1 MPEVR
6 PIDANALKKHMCNM
20 CDDGQREC
28 KGDESCALLVWVND
42 MPKVEADQVN
52 RAAIL
57 RLCNE
62 IEDIVTRIYNSDE
75 EIMYNDL
82 ISIRGKLKEIE
93 KELTEDAG
101 ND

>member
-1 MPEVR
+1 MSNS
-6 PIDANALKKHMCNM
+6 IDK
-20 CDDGQREC
+20 D
-28 KGDESCALLVWVND
+28 
-42 MPKVEADQVN
+42 
-52 RAAIL
+52 AIL
-57 RLCNE
+57 KRSNE

-82 ISIRGKLKEIE
+82 ISIREKLKEIE